1 MCRAAVSL
9 ALGVAVALAFQ
20 MAAAPAKQH
29 AVRDDEETESSS
41 EDDSAALPA
50 SCDFRESRT
59 IGNKDPNRS
68 LQERC
73 ENRASEM
80 CIFGFG
86 SRGFKPRQIHI
97 DPAIHSACQGVTTP
111 SALEC
116 VTNLRKTLAM
126 ESGGKSMITGG
137 KRKNR
142 IIHMPALAASDIR
155 RCASE

>member
-1 MCRAAVSL
+1 MRRAAVTL

-20 MAAAPAKQH
+20 MPAAPAKQH
-29 AVRDDEETESSS
+29 AVHDDEETESNS
-41 EDDSAALPA
+41 DDSAALSA

-59 IGNKDPNRS
+59 IGNQDPNRT

-97 DPAIHSACQGVTTP
+97 DAAVHSACQGVTTP
-111 SALEC
+111 RALEC
-116 VTNLRKTLAM
+116 VTNLRKALMM

-142 IIHMPALAASDIR
+142 IIHLPALAVSDIR